1 MADLQSHR
9 LIMVEVTL
17 YTKPGCHLCEDVKEM
32 LVGLTAVLP
41 HHLTEIDITNDRDLF
56 NRYHLNIPVVR
67 IGQTELQAPITAAQL
82 RAALA
87 NT

>member
-32 LVGLTAVLP
+32 LVGLTAVYP
-41 HHLTEIDITNDRDLF
+41 HHLTEIDITNDRDIF
-56 NRYHLNIPVVR
+56 NRYHLTIPVVH